1 MCHQS
6 VSLTARHLE
15 ERGIATTVIGSAMD
29 IVTHCNVPR
38 YLHNDF
44 PLGNPLGAPGDR
56 ETQMMSVLKA
66 LRLAVSAKEP
76 VVEIS
81 GRSWA
86 GDSRWKQRYNKVD
99 SDNRDELQRLGE
111 ENRRKR
117 AENKAAGLTR

>member
-15 ERGIATTVIGSAMD
+15 GRGIATTVIGSAMD

-44 PLGNPLGAPGDR
+44 PLGNPLGAPGDK
-56 ETQMMSVLKA
+56 ETQMKSVLKA
-66 LRLAVSAKEP
+66 LSLAVSAEEPLVDISDTSWPGDNYWKE
-76 VVEIS
+76 
-81 GRSWA
+81 
-86 GDSRWKQRYNKVD
+86 RYNKVD
-99 SDNRDELQRLGE
+99 STNREKLLRMGE

-117 AENKAAGLTR
+117 ADNKAAGLTR

>member
-38 YLHNDF
+38 YVHNDL

-56 ETQMMSVLKA
+56 ESQMKSVLKA
-66 LRLAVSAKEP
+66 LSLAVSAEEP
-76 VVEIS
+76 VVDIS
-81 GRSWA
+81 DTSWA
-86 GDSRWKQRYNKVD
+86 GDSYWKERYNKVD
-99 SDNRDELQRLGE
+99 STNREKLLRLGE